1 MKNLTTDSYITVK
14 EALRKISAT
23 GKKGLV
29 VVDKFNKILGTL
41 SDGDLRK
48 ALLKGA
54 KISDS
59 IQDIFNR
66 NPTYL
71 FESEY
76 TKEEV
81 KQLFLENKFDIVP
94 VVDPQK
100 KVVGILVW
108 DEVFRNVTNAE
119 KMKLDASVVIMAG
132 GKGTRL
138 EPFTKVLPKPLLPI
152 HEKPII
158 EHIIERFTLVG
169 VNKFFLTVN
178 YKSRILKA
186 FFDELNTDYSVEFV
200 EEQEPLGT
208 AGSLRFLA
216 GRFKRPFLLTNC
228 DIIIDADYA
237 DLYAFHLNEN
247 YDITLVVSTKEHI
260 IPYGTCHLNGDGH
273 LDYISEKPQFHFLIN
288 TGLYVLNPTVLE
300 LIPKEKTY
308 HITNLIDDAKKQ
320 GLRVGVYPIDDDD
333 WIDIGQWA
341 EYKKAVEK
349 L

>member
-132 GKGTRL
+132 GKGTRMD
-138 EPFTKVLPKPLLPI
+138 PFTRIFPKPLIPI
-152 HEKPII
+152 GNKPII
-158 EHIIERFTLVG
+158 EHIMERFFQLGFYRFIFTL
-169 VNKFFLTVN
+169 N
-178 YKSRILKA
+178 YKKEYLKLY
-186 FFDELNTDYSVEFV
+186 FKENTAPYQIDWV
-200 EEQEPLGT
+200 EEEKYLGT
-208 AGSLRFLA
+208 AGGLSLLA
-216 GRFKRPFLLTNC
+216 EK
-228 DIIIDADYA
+228 I
-237 DLYAFHLNEN
+237 
-247 YDITLVVSTKEHI
+247 KES
-260 IPYGTCHLNGDGH
+260 LM
-273 LDYISEKPQFHFLIN
+273 PQS
-288 TGLYVLNPTVLE
+288 LE
-300 LIPKEKTY
+300 
-308 HITNLIDDAKKQ
+308 
-320 GLRVGVYPIDDDD
+320 
-333 WIDIGQWA
+333 
-341 EYKKAVEK
+341 
-349 L
+349 